1 MFVPKSWTPKE
12 KFGETKINEREVR
25 ENKERDAYK
34 NNRLAFLLY
43 KTTLRRGF
51 ERVKIQTQYI

>member
-43 KTTLRRGF
+43 KTTLRRGLK
-51 ERVKIQTQYI
+51 E